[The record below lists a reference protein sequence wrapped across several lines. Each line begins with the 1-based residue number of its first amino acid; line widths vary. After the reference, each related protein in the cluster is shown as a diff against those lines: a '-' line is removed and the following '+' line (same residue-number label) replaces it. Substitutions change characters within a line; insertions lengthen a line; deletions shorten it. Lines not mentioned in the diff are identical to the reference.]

1 MVDDTN
7 KSLKLATSASPVRI
21 TGWTDVPA
29 VGETFLSA
37 KNEKE
42 ARRIVEENALVAE
55 TAEKSAQDYESIT
68 DLDQLLSAI
77 SAKKDKSLRLIIRA
91 DVHGSAEALEECL
104 LAISSKK
111 IKLEIVNVG
120 IGSISKNDIELATT
134 AGATIVGFN
143 TKFESGVQAL
153 AKNQKVPVIQ
163 HNIIYEIVDQVRDA
177 MANLL
182 DPELHE
188 QKLGAAEIRRVFALK
203 SETIAGCMVTEG
215 KILRDQFARVI
226 RKKAVIFQGKFA
238 SIKHL
243 KEDLVEVRAG
253 FECGIKISGFDQFE
267 VDDIIE
273 CFEIK
278 KIQPTL

>member
-1 MVDDTN
+1 MED
-7 KSLKLATSASPVRI
+7 
-21 TGWTDVPA
+21 G
-29 VGETFLSA
+29 
-37 KNEKE
+37 
-42 ARRIVEENALVAE
+42 
-55 TAEKSAQDYESIT
+55 ESIT
-68 DLDQLLSAI
+68 DLDQLMSAI
-77 SAKKDKSLRLIIRA
+77 SAEKDKFLRLVVRA

-104 LAISSKK
+104 LAIGSKK
-111 IKLEIVNVG
+111 IKLEIIDVDV
-120 IGSISKNDIELATT
+120 GSISKNDIELAAT
-134 AGATIVGFN
+134 AGATVVGFN

-153 AKNQKVPVIQ
+153 AKNQRVPIIQ

-188 QKLGAAEIRRVFALK
+188 QKLGAAEVRRIFSLK

-215 KILRDQFARVI
+215 KILRDQFTRVI
-226 RKKAVIFQGKFA
+226 RKKTVIFQGKFS

-253 FECGIKISGFDQFE
+253 FECGIKVAGFDQFE

-278 KIQPTL
+278 KIQPAL